1 MANEVRLP
9 IAEQEGLLFALG
21 DVSYSPVAPKMSEP
35 FTIKGKVNLLKIPF
49 FGPLWIIA
57 TVTYPS
63 VWWEEIIPIIGSP
76 EVRAT
81 DIAIGGN
88 FEIAFAKGFQREGE
102 FSLSVR
108 VYPGPTFPIDSIVLP
123 PAPAAATVETTF
135 IVAGEAPP
143 AGFRD
148 LRILSYSKNGG
159 TPVTPPGVL
168 ELEVGDICRVNFSL
182 EHRGN
187 AEAGRLYAAIG
198 NYGAAGFD
206 EIIANDKS
214 FSVESST
221 DWETTE
227 GYVDIPITTAISP
240 GSGYDL
246 YGKIVDIPGA
256 DIFSSYLEDVITIT
270 GVPVEGEFRN
280 FGITGWTPDPA
291 VLSIGDSLIVT
302 HHFEYKGPR
311 YTGADIHSAIGT
323 RGVAGFDE
331 ILAKSVSLEAFG
343 PNEDWVG
350 YDVDVTIPI
359 TAAISPG
366 VDYDLYSK
374 LTDIPGA
381 DLYDYKNDIIEIVGA
396 PLEPQ
401 FRNLEIIG
409 YDSPVE
415 AGDYCNVR
423 VHFDYQ
429 GPVISRTL
437 YAAIGN
443 SGWAGFDEI
452 LHGSTTISIP
462 KTDSWLTYEKTTK
475 IYITSA
481 IDPAGSPYDLYAKVD
496 GVISPVRES
505 VINIAG
511 GVPSQDVKNLRII
524 DYDSKVDMGDYCAVT
539 VEFEYIGK
547 ACSGTLRAALGNAGT
562 FGFDEVKYDQ
572 DYVSIPQSMT
582 WTRYSFNLSIPT
594 SGMSAGYYDLYAKIG
609 GGAPS
614 LIGPFLYNV
623 VEIVAAVPN
632 PEIRNFKI
640 SSYDSQVQPGGYCQV
655 KCSFEYQ
662 GPANSGTLRAA
673 IGNAGTFGF
682 DEIVYDTESI
692 SVPETPSWRA
702 YTATARIYISTAIS
716 AGVYDLY
723 AKITGALPNVITPTK
738 YNVITVTKVTVSF
751 KMSIWGIPSDFGS
764 YDHWSCY
771 YYDPGISGFVSD
783 EKWYTPSSRI
793 SFSNVKSGGYIAVIL
808 AKGSVASNYYYSPT
822 FSAVDGG
829 IYQYDLQLNR
839 VSKIG

>member
-1 MANEVRLP
+1 MVDE
-9 IAEQEGLLFALG
+9 IASEGLLFALG
-21 DVSYSPVAPKMSEP
+21 DVSYSPVAPKMNEP
-35 FTIKGKVNLLKIPF
+35 FTVKGKIGLFKIPF

-57 TVTYPS
+57 TVTYPET
-63 VWWEEIIPIIGSP
+63 WWEEIIPIIGSP

-81 DIAIGGN
+81 DIALGGN
-88 FEIAFAKGFQREGE
+88 FEITFAKGFQREGE

-108 VYPGPTFPIDSIVLP
+108 VYPGPTIPIDSIVLP

-143 AGFRD
+143 EELGFNHFI
-148 LRILSYSKNGG
+148 ILSYSKNGG
-159 TPVTPPGVL
+159 TPVTSPDTLDLNVGDRLRINVSFEHMGDAVTAGLYGAIGNLHHIPADWLDEVLKEETTINVPSSLDWVPYTDYYVEIPITSALDPGTYSIYAKIRRITGGDILSPYL
-168 ELEVGDICRVNFSL
+168 ENVITIAGGAAPLSDLQITSYDSPVGVGDICQV
-182 EHRGN
+182 
-187 AEAGRLYAAIG
+187 
-198 NYGAAGFD
+198 
-206 EIIANDKS
+206 
-214 FSVESST
+214 
-221 DWETTE
+221 
-227 GYVDIPITTAISP
+227 
-240 GSGYDL
+240 
-246 YGKIVDIPGA
+246 
-256 DIFSSYLEDVITIT
+256 
-270 GVPVEGEFRN
+270 
-280 FGITGWTPDPA
+280 
-291 VLSIGDSLIVT
+291 
-302 HHFEYKGPR
+302 
-311 YTGADIHSAIGT
+311 
-323 RGVAGFDE
+323 
-331 ILAKSVSLEAFG
+331 
-343 PNEDWVG
+343 
-350 YDVDVTIPI
+350 
-359 TAAISPG
+359 
-366 VDYDLYSK
+366 
-374 LTDIPGA
+374 
-381 DLYDYKNDIIEIVGA
+381 
-396 PLEPQ
+396 Q
-401 FRNLEIIG
+401 
-409 YDSPVE
+409 
-415 AGDYCNVR
+415 VR
-423 VHFDYQ
+423 FTYQ
-429 GPVISRTL
+429 GPATSKTL

-443 SGWAGFDEI
+443 AGVYFDEI
-452 LHGSTTISIP
+452 VKGSTTISIP
-462 KTDSWLTYEKTTK
+462 RTDSWLTYEKTVK
-475 IYITSA
+475 IYISTA

-496 GVISPVRES
+496 GVISPTLES

-511 GVPSQDVKNLRII
+511 GVPSQNVKNLRII
-524 DYDSKVDMGDYCAVT
+524 DYDSKVDMGDYCAIT

-547 ACSGTLRAALGNAGT
+547 ACSGTLRAAIGNAGT
-562 FGFDEVKYDQ
+562 LGFDEVKYDQ

-751 KMSIWGIPSDFGS
+751 KMTIWGIPSDFGS

-771 YYDPGISGFVSD
+771 YYDTGIGGFVSD
-783 EKWYTPSSRI
+783 EKWYSPSSKI
-793 SFSNVKSGGYIAVIL
+793 SFSGVKPGGYLAVIL
-808 AKGSVASNYYYSPT
+808 AKGSVASNYYYSPIFT
-822 FSAVDGG
+822 AVGGG